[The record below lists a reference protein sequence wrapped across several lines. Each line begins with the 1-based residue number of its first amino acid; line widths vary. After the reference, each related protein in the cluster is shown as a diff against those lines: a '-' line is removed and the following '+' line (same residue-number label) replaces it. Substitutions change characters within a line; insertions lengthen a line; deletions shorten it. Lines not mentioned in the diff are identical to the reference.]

1 VIGFALASP
10 GEAEQFLLRVGKA
23 AFASDLV
30 QPGRQLSV
38 MRAVQLPPIG
48 VIIAHRNSAAIPTRT
63 SAAVMI
69 VTTNRNARQFFS
81 RSQPGKLHLDEFE
94 IVSNRVQVAA
104 GLSAR
109 LARRLAPAR

>member
-1 VIGFALASP
+1 MIGFALASP

-48 VIIAHRNSAAIPTRT
+48 VIIAHRNSAVDSDEDERCCHD
-63 SAAVMI
+63 
-69 VTTNRNARQFFS
+69 RYD
-81 RSQPGKLHLDEFE
+81 QPQCAPVLFAF
-94 IVSNRVQVAA
+94 AA
-104 GLSAR
+104 GQA
-109 LARRLAPAR
+109 AP